1 MNYKNLVELC
11 RAKNLFV
18 KDMCAFVGYS
28 RKGLEMAL
36 DNETI
41 ELRKL
46 KLLCDYLR
54 VSPAQFFDAGTFG
67 AVINAGGHVQS
78 GNNNRMEVE
87 SRDREIELLR
97 SQLEQM
103 REQLRDKEEII
114 NLLKSNHK

>member
-1 MNYKNLVELC
+1 MTYNEFTELC
-11 RAKNLFV
+11 KAKNVLI
-18 KDMCAFVGYS
+18 KDVLLHIGYS
-28 RKGLEMAL
+28 RQGLRLAL

-78 GNNNRMEVE
+78 GNNNQMVLEGKE
-87 SRDREIELLR
+87 REIELL
-97 SQLEQM
+97 